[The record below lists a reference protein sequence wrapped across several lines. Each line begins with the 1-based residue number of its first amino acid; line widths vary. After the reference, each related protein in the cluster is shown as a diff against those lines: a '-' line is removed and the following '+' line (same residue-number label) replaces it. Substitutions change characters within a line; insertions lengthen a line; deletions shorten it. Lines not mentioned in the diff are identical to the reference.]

1 MLTYRFRCAFS
12 GRVLAAAFCVTF
24 FSFVFVPDVVWGA
37 PFIVN
42 EWNAVKSSKQ
52 LDDGDTFFGTID
64 GNGGNWIELLVIEDH
79 LDVRGW
85 KLAWTE
91 DEDEDGT
98 PAGNSA
104 GEIIFSNAALWSDL
118 RAGTLVTLIEKN
130 DAGGFDTSTDTS
142 FDPFANDWT
151 INVAT
156 REEQAKGV
164 AGLLQT
170 TTNDGS
176 PGDFSVGQKDWSIT
190 IFDDAMNS
198 IFGPVGEGEASWQG
212 DGIGKSEAGSLE
224 GPGATATLADWQA
237 VSPSSNFY
245 DDTSSSSF
253 GGYNVDFS
261 GGAFT
266 QIQDPSALQG
276 LVVPEP
282 SSVGLLSIALLML
295 ARRKQRACV

>member
-1 MLTYRFRCAFS
+1 MLMNCFRFAFP
-12 GRVLAAAFCVTF
+12 GRVLSAVLCLVF
-24 FSFVFVPDVVWGA
+24 FSVGSDAVQSA
-37 PFIVN
+37 PLIVN
-42 EWNAVKSSKQ
+42 EWNAVKGSKQ

-104 GEIIFSNAALWSDL
+104 GEITLSNASLWSDL
-118 RAGTLVTLIEKN
+118 RAGTLVTLIEED

-142 FDPFANDWT
+142 FDPFTNDWT
-151 INVAT
+151 INIAT
-156 REEQAKGV
+156 QEEQAKGA

-176 PGDFSVGQKDWSIT
+176 PGDFSVGQKDWSVT

-198 IFGPVGEGEASWQG
+198 VFGPLGEGEGTWQG

-224 GPGATATLADWQA
+224 GLGVGATLADWQA
-237 VSPSSNFY
+237 VSPGSGFY
-245 DDTSSSSF
+245 DDTGSSSF
-253 GGYNVDFS
+253 GGYNVNFS

-282 SSVGLLSIALLML
+282 SSVGLLSMALLLL
-295 ARRKQRACV
+295 ARRKHWACV